1 MSGGSKKIPKA
12 PDVGRNVNQA
22 NDQFD
27 TATSQAGQ
35 LWNTAQGYNQ
45 SAQDFNTRIVGQTTP
60 AMDAIN
66 SNATQNLQSYGQ
78 NFIPLQQQQVADA
91 QRMSSPAY
99 QAQQRASAMAD
110 AGAANAAA
118 RKNSQ
123 RALTSAGV
131 DPYSVQGAALD
142 RQAGVVGAATQA
154 AAGQRAQ
161 EAAQIQGQQA
171 VANANNLGMQ
181 VGQAGV
187 ASGATGAQ
195 IGQSLV
201 AGTNA
206 TNAGAV
212 NNSLAPATYMGV
224 AQNANNSAANILSQ
238 NYQDQ
243 LARTQAQAGGS
254 QDMMGNIG
262 ALGGAA
268 MQMWGGKGGGTSALA
283 EGGPVPHE
291 GALPESP
298 IPGSTDT
305 QPAFLT
311 PGEWVIPK
319 DVVEWK
325 GHEFFHKMIDKE
337 RVNMNERKTVP
348 MQVLAHKTDNSST
361 ARMNGGV
368 IPDGYS
374 KGGAVKDSSSGFGA
388 ASEAFSSSDHRS
400 PGTRFGLK
408 FDPLAYIFGDKYREF
423 INMTGDKANE
433 YLSKIAKP
441 VNEWDKKN
449 NPIHKYITDNTA
461 IGKKVDTFAEQK
473 PGSAIGLI
481 AGGYAAGSGIAGA
494 GGGSA
499 AGSGGGAL
507 EAGGTGWGGAGTA
520 NSGLG
525 AFGGGSGGG
534 MASVGGGNA
543 GVLASSGGVGGG
555 AGIGSS
561 TEAGAADAAGWQ
573 DWAKMGMKAMNQ
585 NQKQPAAPVQRTGA
599 IPLNQVPGG
608 FQAPM
613 QVAA

>member
-22 NDQFD
+22 NEQFD

-45 SAQDFNTRIVGQTTP
+45 SAQDFNNRIVGQTTP
-60 AMDAIN
+60 TMDAIN

-78 NFIPLQQQQVADA
+78 NFIPLQQQQVQDA
-91 QRMSSPAY
+91 QRMASPDY
-99 QAQQRASAMAD
+99 QATQRAHAMAD
-110 AGAANAAA
+110 VGAANAAA
-118 RKNSQ
+118 RRNSQ

-131 DPYSVQGAALD
+131 DPSSVQGAALD
-142 RQAGVVGAATQA
+142 RQANVVGAAAAA
-154 AAGQRAQ
+154 AAGQHAQ
-161 EAAQIQGQQA
+161 ETAQMQGQQA
-171 VANANNLGMQ
+171 VAAANQLGLG

-187 ASGATGAQ
+187 QSGATGAQ
-195 IGQSLV
+195 IGQSLLQ
-201 AGTNA
+201 GTNA
-206 TNAGAV
+206 TNAGSV

-262 ALGGAA
+262 AGVGAIA
-268 MQMWGGKGGGTSALA
+268 QMWGGKGGGTSALA
-283 EGGPVPHE
+283 EGGPVPSE

-305 QPAFLT
+305 KPAFLT

-337 RVNMNERKTVP
+337 RLNMNERKTVP

-361 ARMNGGV
+361 GRMEGGV

-374 KGGAVKDSSSGFGA
+374 KGGPVPASDHSSSLSHAMSGGNHE
-388 ASEAFSSSDHRS
+388 SI
-400 PGTRFGLK
+400 GTRFGLK
-408 FDPLAYIFGDKYREF
+408 FDPLAYIFGKKYKDF
-423 INMTGDKANE
+423 INKTGDTANE
-433 YLSKIAKP
+433 FLSEKVMKP
-441 VNEWDKKN
+441 VNKFDRKI
-449 NPIHKYITDNTA
+449 NPIHRAIDRTSIGGKVHEWTDN
-461 IGKKVDTFAEQK
+461 K
-473 PGSAIGLI
+473 PGSTLGLV
-481 AGGYAAGSGIAGA
+481 AGGYAAGSALAGGGGAAAGGGGGGAAAGGGLGA
-494 GGGSA
+494 GGGGLGVFA
-499 AGSGGGAL
+499 N
-507 EAGGTGWGGAGTA
+507 GGAG
-520 NSGLG
+520 GLAG
-525 AFGGGSGGG
+525 
-534 MASVGGGNA
+534 VGGGNA
-543 GVLASSGGVGGG
+543 GALGASGGISGG

-561 TEAGAADAAGWQ
+561 TEAGAAGAAGWQ
-573 DWAKMGMKAMNQ
+573 DWAKMASQAMN
-585 NQKQPAAPVQRTGA
+585 KQGQQQQAPQIQRSGA
-599 IPLNQVPGG
+599 IPLNAVPGG
-608 FQAPM
+608 FQAPQ